1 MEPSASTPVPAPAPT
16 SDPVAPVAP
25 AAARPAPYRPARA
38 GAASLA
44 VLAAAATIAGLWWFS
59 DILRPLALA
68 IFLWLTI
75 DGFADALQ
83 RRMPFLPRKAAV
95 PAALLVGL
103 GFLAA
108 VTAFVVDYAASF
120 AGSIG
125 AYRTRL
131 DEVIGQV
138 YGLLPLEGA
147 PPTVGELA
155 ERANPSA
162 LLQGIADA
170 IQTFGSEALFVLI
183 YVACLFAAQS
193 TTGAKITEIFPA
205 GEDRDRAIRIGTAI
219 RTSMESYL
227 WVQTVTG
234 LMIAAASWA
243 VFALVGL
250 QNALFW
256 SLVIFL
262 LSYIPVIGG
271 LAASLLPALFALVQF
286 PTPVPAII
294 ILAST
299 QAIGFI
305 VGNIIQPRMTGDSLN
320 ISVLMVFLS
329 LAFWGKLWGGPGMF
343 LAVPLTVMLMIVLAQ
358 FQSTRWIA
366 VLISSNG
373 RPDGGGG
380 PQEKGASG

>member
-1 MEPSASTPVPAPAPT
+1 MLASKP
-16 SDPVAPVAP
+16 DPVAPATVAP
-25 AAARPAPYRPARA
+25 RPAPYRPARA

-44 VLAAAATIAGLWWFS
+44 VLAAAAIIAGLWWFA

-95 PAALLVGL
+95 PAALLIGL

-120 AGSIG
+120 AASIG

-138 YGLLPLEGA
+138 FALLPLEGP

-155 ERANPSA
+155 ERANPGA
-162 LLQGIADA
+162 LLSGIGDA

-193 TTGAKITEIFPA
+193 TTGAKIAEIFAA
-205 GEDRDRAIRIGTAI
+205 GEDRERAARIGTAI

-250 QNALFW
+250 ENALFW
-256 SLVIFL
+256 SMVIFL

-286 PTPVPAII
+286 PTPVPAVI

-380 PQEKGASG
+380 PPEKDAPG